1 MSLIFFASGLET
13 YAGRLLKLVAE
24 AAPWAEIEI
33 HLTLDSL
40 VHRLRQSDAD
50 SPAVILVA
58 RTRRELDGLLTLRP
72 LLIDRHLILV
82 VPDGEAA
89 TVSAGHRLRP
99 RYLSVLESDPHAAA
113 AVSARLLEAL
123 RLRSSG
129 DPGGGARKVGESIED
144 IAT

>member
-13 YAGRLLKLVAE
+13 YAGRLLKSVAE
-24 AAPWAEIEI
+24 AAPWDEIEI

-40 VHRLRQSDAD
+40 VRRMRQCDTD
-50 SPAVILVA
+50 SPVVILVA
-58 RTRRELDGLLTLRP
+58 RTRRDLDGLLAARH

-89 TVSAGHRLRP
+89 TLSAGHRLRP
-99 RYLSVLESDPHAAA
+99 RYLSVLESGPQAAA
-113 AVSARLLEAL
+113 AVSARLLETL

-129 DPGGGARKVGESIED
+129 DPGGGERSVAEPSGD
-144 IAT
+144 IAP